1 MLVLLQ
7 RLTSLFSAMTR
18 WERWLLGVLTV
29 GFAISFAVL
38 LRGFYRENTVLVPA
52 TGGTY
57 IEGSVGELKPLNPWF
72 TVENDVNRDIVS
84 LIFSG
89 LLRYNPQTKKIEEDL
104 ATMKISED
112 QKVYTLTLKEGI
124 QWHDSTE
131 EKPHPVTADDVVYTY
146 QTLQDAVFPNDL
158 LRQNFRGITVA
169 KVDAR
174 TITFTLEQ
182 SYSFFP
188 SNLTL
193 GIVPKNAFEGIP
205 IDRLDLSDFSFQ
217 PVGAGPYKFRSI
229 VTTDLST
236 EVTLE
241 RFQRSITVQSHLDRV
256 IFRIFPDYTT
266 LLADMRNLQGVRLV
280 PRNSDGD
287 PIVPSRFTA
296 RNYYL
301 PQYVSLFF
309 NLNKEPLKDQ
319 KLRTGLQLGTNKQ
332 NIVDAIHESVIV
344 DTPLLELN
352 VGDWHYQYDSEAA
365 QGALLAS
372 KWNLPER
379 VRLQKVLEMREAN
392 NSGPVKF
399 KDVDIVRVE
408 KPMAFS
414 GSYAQIPRGSMMNG
428 VPLQDDPVT
437 GSGFWIVRLSVG
449 SGTGALNLGENLV
462 RITAGDNR
470 SHIIDSFYLFI
481 ARDPSEYARV
491 IEERRLAELYAKSR
505 AGQVPVEKRIT
516 ITNLA
521 VERNM
526 LRLRKPEDGYSIRQN
541 EKGEPLHLTLLTS
554 PTPIHYPVIADLVA
568 RQWRQLGVQVD
579 VVIPASRQEF
589 EDKLLRRQYDVLLFG
604 QSLLDN
610 LDSYPYWH
618 SSGVQRVTG
627 ADKDLRSDAYNLS
640 QYTSFKADTLLEN
653 VRRSSDEKERNRS
666 LTELRTV
673 ITADVPAIFLYSPLY
688 TFAYHDRIR
697 GVEIGSLSLHSDR
710 FLTLPQWYVK
720 EERIFKEGRGW
731 LSFPGW
737 VASDAWR

>member
-1 MLVLLQ
+1 MLALLQ

-18 WERWLLGVLTV
+18 WERWVLGVLTV
-29 GFAISFAVL
+29 GLLISLAVL
-38 LRGFYRENTVLVPA
+38 TRRFSLENTVLVPA

-57 IEGSVGELKPLNPWF
+57 IEGSVGELRALNPWF

-89 LLRYNPQTKKIEEDL
+89 LLRYNPQTRKIEEDL
-104 ATMKISED
+104 ASMQVSED
-112 QKVYTLTLKEGI
+112 QKVYTLTLKPNI
-124 QWHDSTE
+124 FWHDSTD
-131 EKPHPVTADDVVYTY
+131 EKPHPLTADDVVYTY
-146 QTLQDAVFPNDL
+146 QTIQDAAFPNAL
-158 LRQNFRGITVA
+158 LRQNFRGVTVA
-169 KVDAR
+169 KVDDR
-174 TITFTLEQ
+174 TIKFSLEQ
-182 SYSFFP
+182 PYSFFP

-217 PVGAGPYKFRSI
+217 PVGAGPYKYRSI

-241 RFQRSITVQSHLDRV
+241 RFRREIPPESHLDRV

-280 PRNSDGD
+280 PRNDDGD

-296 RNYYL
+296 SNYYL
-301 PQYVSLFF
+301 PQYVALFF
-309 NLNKEPLKDQ
+309 NLEKEALKDQ

-332 NIVDAIHESVIV
+332 DLVDDIHESVIV
-344 DTPLLELN
+344 DTPLLQLD
-352 VGDWHYQYDSEAA
+352 VGDWHYQYDAEAA

-379 VRLQKVLEMREAN
+379 VRLQKVLEQREAN

-399 KDVDIVRVE
+399 KDVDIVRIDRPVT
-408 KPMAFS
+408 FS
-414 GSYAQIPRGSMMNG
+414 GSYQQIPRGSLMNG
-428 VPLQDDPVT
+428 VPLQDDPAT
-437 GSGFWIVRLSVG
+437 GSGFWIVNLTVG

-470 SHIIDSFYLFI
+470 SRIFDSFYFFI
-481 ARDPSEYARV
+481 ARDPSEYARAV
-491 IEERRLAELYAKSR
+491 EERRLGELYAKSR
-505 AGQVPVEKRIT
+505 AGQVPVENRIT
-516 ITNLA
+516 IGNLA
-521 VERNM
+521 VERGM

-554 PTPIHYPVIADLVA
+554 PTPTQYPKIAELIA

-579 VVIPASRQEF
+579 VQIPASRGEF
-589 EDKLLRRQYDVLLFG
+589 EDKLLRREYDVLLFG

-618 SSGVQRVTG
+618 SSGVQRLTG
-627 ADKDLRSDAYNLS
+627 QDKDLRSDAYNLS
-640 QYTSFKADTLLEN
+640 QYTSFKADTLLETI
-653 VRRSSDEKERNRS
+653 RRTGKDDERNRALS
-666 LTELRTV
+666 ELKEV
-673 ITADVPAIFLYSPLY
+673 LTADVPAIFLYSPLY

-720 EERIFKEGRGW
+720 EERIFKEGKGW

-737 VASDAWR
+737 VLSDAWR